1 MLDMINKALSLP
13 RLFKRL
19 AFVEQFE
26 FLGKEGE
33 NVDQPTT
40 TMEILTHKL
49 TPCYYRHTASNLVN
63 WDNSISSTP
72 LHI

>member
-1 MLDMINKALSLP
+1 MINKALSLP

-33 NVDQPTT
+33 NFDQPTT
-40 TMEILTHKL
+40 TMEILTH
-49 TPCYYRHTASNLVN
+49 T
-63 WDNSISSTP
+63 NSLRVIIGIP
-72 LHI
+72 LQIW